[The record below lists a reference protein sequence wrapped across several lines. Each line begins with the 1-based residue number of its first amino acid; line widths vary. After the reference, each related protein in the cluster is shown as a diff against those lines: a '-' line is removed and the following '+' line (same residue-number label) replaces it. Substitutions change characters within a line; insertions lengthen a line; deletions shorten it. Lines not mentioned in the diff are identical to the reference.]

1 MIHEQR
7 QALDEMITKMRSGR
21 LTRRSFMQRAA
32 VVGLSSSAAMSLLEA
47 CGGSSNSQGGNGAA
61 TNVVW
66 QSDNDTTNTYQDI
79 VNTFNS
85 SIGKQKG
92 IHVTWLNGPT
102 NTQDMLTKYNNMF
115 RARSS
120 TNDIISLDIVYP
132 AQFAQQQWTV
142 PIDESKWPSSE
153 RAKYLQG
160 PIKGCTYNG
169 KLWAVPFRTDLG
181 LLYYRKDLVPTPP
194 ATWDDLT
201 NTAKSVSPSKVKDG
215 YVWQGSQYEGLV
227 CDFVEVLYG
236 FGGSVLDAND
246 ATKVTINSPQALQA
260 LTLMVSW
267 VGTISPAAVTTYT
280 EDLSLAAWEQ
290 GNAAFMRNWPYAYV
304 KSNNPQ
310 ESKIPNKFDISSLP
324 HGGSETVGHSA
335 IGGWNTA
342 INAYSKHQDEAWEFV
357 KYTVSPDAQ
366 KKGAIN
372 ASYTVTLQ
380 SIYDDK
386 DVLSKQ
392 PLFGKLKPILQN
404 ALPRP
409 VSPKYVDVSDAIQRN
424 VYKALKKN
432 ASPADAL
439 KQLESDL
446 KNVVSS
452 K

>member
-7 QALDEMITKMRSGR
+7 QALDEMIVKMRSGR

-32 VVGLSSSAAMSLLEA
+32 VVGLSSSAAVSLLEA
-47 CGGSSNSQGGNGAA
+47 CGGSSSSTGGNGAA
-61 TNVVW
+61 TNIVW
-66 QSDNDTTNTYQDI
+66 QSDNDTTHTYEGI
-79 VNTFNS
+79 VNKFNS
-85 SIGKQKG
+85 TVGKQKG
-92 IHVTWLNGPT
+92 IHVTWLQGPT

-115 RARSS
+115 RARSHS
-120 TNDIISLDIVYP
+120 NDLISLDIVYP
-132 AQFAQQQWTV
+132 AQFAEQQWTV

-169 KLWAVPFRTDLG
+169 KLWAAPFRTDLG

-194 ATWDDLT
+194 QTWDELT
-201 NTAKSVSPSKVKDG
+201 KSAASVSPSRVKYG

-236 FGGSVLDAND
+236 FGGTVLDAND
-246 ATKVTINSPQALQA
+246 TTKVTINSQQALQA
-260 LTLMVSW
+260 LTMMTSW
-267 VGTISPAAVTTYT
+267 VGGISPAAVTTYT

-290 GNAAFMRNWPYAYV
+290 GNAAYMRNWPYAYV
-304 KSNNPQ
+304 KSNNAQ
-310 ESKIPNKFDISSLP
+310 ESKIPNKFDIASLP
-324 HGGSETVGHSA
+324 HGGSEANGHSA
-335 IGGWNTA
+335 IGGWNIA
-342 INAYSKHQDEAWEFV
+342 INAYSQQQDASWEFI
-357 KYTVSPDAQ
+357 KYTLSPESQ
-366 KKGAIN
+366 KAAAIG

-380 SIYDDK
+380 SVYDDP
-386 DVLSKQ
+386 DVLAKV

-424 VYKALKKN
+424 IYKALKKD
-432 ASPADAL
+432 ATPAEAL

-446 KNVVSS
+446 QKVVGS